1 MRIFIYI
8 HQWLQCLINK
18 ENCLELIW
26 SLLLFPPSKLF
37 KDLILT
43 IVGVSG
49 SQIRELSLELGQ
61 DNAYKLKSLDIRAKE
76 IEP

>member
-8 HQWLQCLINK
+8 HQWLKCLIDK

-26 SLLLFPPSKLF
+26 SLLLFLPSKLF

-49 SQIRELSLELGQ
+49 SRIRESSLELGQ
-61 DNAYKLKSLDIRAKE
+61 DNAYKPKLLDIRAKE
-76 IEP
+76 IEL

>member
-1 MRIFIYI
+1 
-8 HQWLQCLINK
+8 
-18 ENCLELIW
+18 
-26 SLLLFPPSKLF
+26 
-37 KDLILT
+37 LILT

-49 SQIRELSLELGQ
+49 SQIRESSLELGQ